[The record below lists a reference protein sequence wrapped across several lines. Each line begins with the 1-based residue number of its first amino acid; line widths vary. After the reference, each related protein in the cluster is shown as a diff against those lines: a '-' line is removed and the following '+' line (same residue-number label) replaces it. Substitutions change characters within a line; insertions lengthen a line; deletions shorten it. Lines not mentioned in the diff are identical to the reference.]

1 MQVKKDAVQKAI
13 IKAATDE
20 FLKYGYAGA
29 SMRRMAKAAGT
40 GLGNFYN
47 YFSSKDEIFAY
58 IVSDQYAK
66 TQAYIA
72 RSLSEN
78 MIVDFKNIRDTRLFC
93 QEFKRWLVRSDP
105 LFNKN
110 MFLLLDC
117 STGTHFQS
125 AKDELVVGLT
135 QVFTT
140 LFDFPKGSLAVPP
153 FLFFEQ
159 TINNLLQIV
168 RKYQKDP
175 QLKQI
180 AFNSFYSSCL
190 GYILCAINI

>member
-72 RSLSEN
+72 LSL
-78 MIVDFKNIRDTRLFC
+78 IHI
-93 QEFKRWLVRSDP
+93 
-105 LFNKN
+105 FNEACGYTEKKK
-110 MFLLLDC
+110 
-117 STGTHFQS
+117 T
-125 AKDELVVGLT
+125 DE
-135 QVFTT
+135 
-140 LFDFPKGSLAVPP
+140 KS
-153 FLFFEQ
+153 
-159 TINNLLQIV
+159 
-168 RKYQKDP
+168 
-175 QLKQI
+175 
-180 AFNSFYSSCL
+180 
-190 GYILCAINI
+190 